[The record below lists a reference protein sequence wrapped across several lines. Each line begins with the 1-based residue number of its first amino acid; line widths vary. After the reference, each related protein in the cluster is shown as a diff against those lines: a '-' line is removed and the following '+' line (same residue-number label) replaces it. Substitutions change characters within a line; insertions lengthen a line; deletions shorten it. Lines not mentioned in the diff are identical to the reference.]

1 MPTYHVDFD
10 AKAVKDMAALTAKH
24 FPNNGNGLTQA
35 VAIVLRALSKDPDT
49 KGWPCPGK
57 KRRTPPIYIIDVN
70 SFYFVYQ
77 VDVKLDRVLILRV
90 FDYPPIGTP
99 GKPSLPTP

>member
-49 KGWPCPGK
+49 K
-57 KRRTPPIYIIDVN
+57 
-70 SFYFVYQ
+70 
-77 VDVKLDRVLILRV
+77 
-90 FDYPPIGTP
+90 
-99 GKPSLPTP
+99 